1 MKHAIRP
8 TASRTT
14 RPAAAWLRAGLAGL
28 AVMVAGCSALR
39 IDVDVYKG
47 PLVNHESMQRGQM
60 VSMALSAKSLLLSM
74 RNRLIEGVRP
84 GYVSAQVDDD
94 WRLRTL
100 SRGELLRISRCGK
113 AMPGPSDCDPVV
125 DGQAVDELSDNKDLR
140 NVRQINDILS
150 FYDDQ
155 DDHGIAGL
163 LEEFR
168 AHQQAYARLMRDLV
182 LSDARTKAWT
192 NPQRSE
198 PLRRA
203 QLSLRDQWL
212 DMSEL
217 MQTAQARQQLLAA
230 PAHRQLLALAAEGL
244 ANLSQPLLLACVI
257 AIHPHNSQL
266 RALDAATGG
275 ALRLDAR
282 AWKSEDFAR
291 ARTSLERALQ
301 RNPEPLRK
309 ALHEADA
316 QLRAA
321 NHEQLQACYL
331 PGLAIERQRDRIE
344 LGLPQRNK
352 AGLVRSPKIWDEQE
366 PEEDSRELDN
376 RLDAIL
382 PQLLSL
388 GAGGFD
394 RGRRS
399 QGVDSLATQLALVRA
414 RGPVPG
420 QDADREKSNQTRLE
434 EQLDQ
439 QLVDLA
445 ARIQFLAGNLWLL
458 DERTDAPWFLG
469 DGNKAVQID
478 KYKALLEGIANN
490 ILVHADDLRHRQA
503 HEQQQVQTA
512 SMERHAAA
520 QGLAPNARLSFQRV
534 VQAVQDEKARIKTAE
549 AAASAAASALAT
561 PALEQAVANKAAAAE
576 RATQATQKR
585 RNMLGLHWMLSGSKT
600 DKTLPKGLPESMGT
614 AEDWA
619 ADRESLQAKLHA
631 NSATAK
637 KLKLESLRQSLE
649 DGLTALQAGRSSDAL
664 KATAGALRV
673 QTVLDAAKTLKPL
686 DNVDELAH
694 SAALASLRSHVNQAL
709 KLLVEVEAKEAKAK
723 DEAEAAVTEQRR
735 LQSQNQSRI
744 AQTIST
750 HGVAGARFD
759 AAIDAIQKQGDAVTS
774 DLAKLDA
781 PADTRL
787 VASLLATKLLGDGP
801 TAAASADAK
810 RILDSLRFARSA
822 ALPPTEDQ
830 PLDAGKKQGRR
841 DMSIDVM
848 DATIAQLRYLN
859 LQAVQA
865 RGADDAE
872 AKRLLQALNL
882 ARKQREDM
890 IYLRPTSSY
899 LRSVYAA
906 TFSQSDPGL
915 RSRNLLLDTWRRLSD
930 CAGPKKPLCDVRD
943 ELDKSH
949 WQNINTV
956 RLDGAGN
963 TNFVVAKDDVGNW
976 YAKAMGNDPKAMISA
991 VKNLALYNLGGRF
1004 NTDLLRVDELRGR
1017 VDDTTLAKTDRD
1029 RAKDELDKLST
1040 TTSGPAVAAR
1050 SETLGLFKANYDERS
1065 AADRSQL
1072 ASALIGDS
1080 LQSQLRTLWYA
1091 SYTDAKARSQ
1101 LGESLAAAE
1110 VVPALDAARAALATD
1125 AAPVPAAGEAIAA
1138 ALGALQRWRAALK
1151 AQVGKLEAL
1160 TEAERLD
1167 QAQATSKLTTAQ
1179 EQLAAAQTQLQA
1191 AQTQALDKAAKARDS
1206 TLSESQ
1212 AVAANKAADDAQ
1224 NALKLRGGEVEAH
1237 ARKVE
1242 EAKLALAEATT
1253 RLQAAQGRQRKA
1265 AADVDTVVQPLIT
1278 TTTERRLRLVE
1289 ETETAIKVIGRS
1301 AAPAKSP

>member
-1 MKHAIRP
+1 MKHALHR

-14 RPAAAWLRAGLAGL
+14 RPATPWLRAGLAGL

-47 PLVNHESMQRGQM
+47 PLVNHETMQREQM

-74 RNRLIEGVRP
+74 RNRLIEEGRP

-100 SRGELLRISRCGK
+100 NRSELLRLSRCGK
-113 AMPGPSDCDPVV
+113 DLPGPSDCDPVD
-125 DGQAVDELSDNKDLR
+125 DGQAIDERSDAKDLR

-150 FYDDQ
+150 FYDNQ

-163 LEEFR
+163 LEELR
-168 AHQQAYARLMRDLV
+168 AHRQAYARLLSDLV
-182 LSDARTKAWT
+182 RSDVREKAQAD
-192 NPQRSE
+192 PRHSE

-217 MQTAQARQQLLAA
+217 MQAAQARQQQLAA

-244 ANLSQPLLLACVI
+244 ANLSQPLLLGCVI

-301 RNPEPLRK
+301 RNPEALRK

-321 NHEQLQACYL
+321 NRDQLQACYL
-331 PGLAIERQRDRIE
+331 QGPAVERQSDRIE
-344 LGLPQRNK
+344 LNLPQLNRT
-352 AGLVRSPKIWDEQE
+352 GLVRSPNIWATQDFEV
-366 PEEDSRELDN
+366 DS

-394 RGRRS
+394 RGRPS
-399 QGVDSLATQLALVRA
+399 QGVDSLATQLALLRA
-414 RGPVPG
+414 RAPASG
-420 QDADREKSNQTRLE
+420 QDASRERSNQTQLE
-434 EQLDQ
+434 DQLDQ

-445 ARIQFLAGNLWLL
+445 ARMQFLAGNLWLL
-458 DERTDAPWFLG
+458 DDRTDAPWFLG
-469 DGNKAVQID
+469 DGSKAAQID

-490 ILVHADDLRHRQA
+490 ILVHADDLRHKKA
-503 HEQQQVQTA
+503 HGQQQVRTA
-512 SMERHAAA
+512 TMERQAAE

-534 VQAVQDEKARIKTAE
+534 VQAVQDEKQRVQTAE

-561 PALEQAVANKAAAAE
+561 PALEQAVANNAAAAE
-576 RATQATQKR
+576 RATLAAQKL
-585 RNMLGLHWMLSGSKT
+585 RNMLGMQWMLSGAKPP
-600 DKTLPKGLPESMGT
+600 KTLPKGLPESLGSAKEWD
-614 AEDWA
+614 AEHE
-619 ADRESLQAKLHA
+619 RLQAKLKA
-631 NSATAK
+631 DSTTAQ
-637 KLKLESLRQSLE
+637 KLKLETLRQSLE
-649 DGLTALQAGRSSDAL
+649 DWLTALQAGLSSEAL

-673 QTVLDAAKTLKPL
+673 QAALDAAKTLKPL
-686 DNVDELAH
+686 NNVDELAH
-694 SAALASLRSHVNQAL
+694 PAAVASLRSHVDLAL
-709 KLLVEVEAKEAKAK
+709 KPLVELEAKDAKAK
-723 DEAEAAVTEQRR
+723 AEAEAAVTEQRR
-735 LQSQNQSRI
+735 LQSQNQ
-744 AQTIST
+744 ALKALTIST

-759 AAIDAIQKQGDAVTS
+759 AAIDAIQKQGDAVTNE
-774 DLAKLDA
+774 LAKLDA

-787 VASLLATKLLGDGP
+787 AASVLATKLPGDGA
-801 TAAASADAK
+801 TAPAAADAK
-810 RILDSLRFARSA
+810 RILDSLRFARSV
-822 ALPPTEDQ
+822 ALPPAKGPPPNDDPKPE
-830 PLDAGKKQGRR
+830 RS
-841 DMSIDVM
+841 DMAVDVM
-848 DATIAQLRYLN
+848 DATIAQLRYLQ

-865 RGADDAE
+865 RGAEDAE
-872 AKRLLQALNL
+872 AKRLLQALTL

-890 IYLRPTSSY
+890 IYLRPASSY

-906 TFSQSDPGL
+906 TFTQSDPGL

-956 RLDGAGN
+956 RLDGVGN

-1017 VDDTTLAKTDRD
+1017 VDDTTLAGPDRD
-1029 RAKDELDKLST
+1029 RAQDELDKLST

-1050 SETLGLFKANYDERS
+1050 SETLGLFKSNYDERS
-1065 AADRSQL
+1065 NADRSQL
-1072 ASALIGDS
+1072 ATTLKGDS
-1080 LQSQLRTLWYA
+1080 LQTQLRTLWFA

-1101 LGESLAAAE
+1101 LVDSLAAAD
-1110 VVPALDAARAALATD
+1110 VAPALDAARAALATD
-1125 AAPVPAAGEAIAA
+1125 LAPLPAAGESIAA
-1138 ALGALQRWRAALK
+1138 ALGALQRWRTALK
-1151 AQVGKLEAL
+1151 AEIGKLEAL
-1160 TEAERLD
+1160 TEAERLE
-1167 QAQATSKLTTAQ
+1167 QAQATSKLTTEQ
-1179 EQLAAAQTQLQA
+1179 GQLAAAQTLLDA
-1191 AQTQALDKAAKARDS
+1191 AQTQALDKAAKARDPA
-1206 TLSESQ
+1206 LSESQ
-1212 AVAANKAADDAQ
+1212 AAAANNAADDAQ
-1224 NALKLRGGEVEAH
+1224 NTLKLSRGEVEARG
-1237 ARKVE
+1237 RKVE
-1242 EAKLALAEATT
+1242 EAKLALAEANT

-1278 TTTERRLRLVE
+1278 TTTQRRLRLVE

-1301 AAPAKSP
+1301 ATPAKAP